1 MKNYICI
8 LVIFI
13 SLKMNAQCFQKFSSN
28 SSHSIVIKDDGT
40 LWAWGKNSQSE
51 VGVCNGQLP
60 VFGPTQLSNQPVWT
74 KVFTG
79 SNKTFAI
86 KNDGTLWACGNGS
99 GGSLGTG
106 NQNDVCTLTQI
117 GTDVDWNEIYPG
129 SGTIAKKNNGTL
141 WGWGSNIY
149 GQLNIGTTSLQFTPV
164 QISTETNWSKINM
177 SLHTIALKNNGT
189 LWACGLNDKGQIGD
203 GTQINRLNF
212 VQIGSNNNWSDI
224 ASGYLGK
231 QSYALKSD
239 GTFWGWGYNESMIFG
254 SGGNV
259 LQPIQLGTSNDWSKI
274 SGTNLGVV
282 LTKQNGTLWYY
293 SSSGFQQIGIDTN
306 WVNIYG
312 GFAHF
317 FASKS
322 DGTHWGYGSN
332 QDGQLGL
339 GSAITTTSVMTL
351 FNCLAFLNVEEINPL
366 VNLMIYPNPTNEYVF
381 IENNSHKNINKIYLT
396 NINGK
401 VLLEERND
409 FSKIYVG
416 NFENGIYFLNI
427 SSENETFSYKIVKK

>member
-1 MKNYICI
+1 
-8 LVIFI
+8 
-13 SLKMNAQCFQKFSSN
+13 MNAQCFQKFSSS

-40 LWAWGKNSQSE
+40 LWAWGKNSESE
-51 VGVCNGQLP
+51 VGVCNGSLP

-117 GTDVDWNEIYPG
+117 GTDADWNEIYSG

-141 WGWGSNIY
+141 
-149 GQLNIGTTSLQFTPV
+149 
-164 QISTETNWSKINM
+164 
-177 SLHTIALKNNGT
+177 
-189 LWACGLNDKGQIGD
+189 
-203 GTQINRLNF
+203 
-212 VQIGSNNNWSDI
+212 
-224 ASGYLGK
+224 
-231 QSYALKSD
+231 
-239 GTFWGWGYNESMIFG
+239 WGWGYNESMIFG

-259 LQPIQLGTSNDWSKI
+259 LQPIQLGTGNDWSKI

-366 VNLMIYPNPTNEYVF
+366 VNLMIYPNPTNDFVF
-381 IENNSHKNINKIYLT
+381 IENNSHKNIDKIY
-396 NINGK
+396 
-401 VLLEERND
+401 
-409 FSKIYVG
+409 
-416 NFENGIYFLNI
+416 
-427 SSENETFSYKIVKK
+427 